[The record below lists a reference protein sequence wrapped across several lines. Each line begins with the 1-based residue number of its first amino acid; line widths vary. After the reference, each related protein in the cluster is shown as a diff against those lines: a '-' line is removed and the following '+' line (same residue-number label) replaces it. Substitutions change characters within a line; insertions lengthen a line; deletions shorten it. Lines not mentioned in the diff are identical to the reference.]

1 VKLAFVSTAAGKLTW
16 TATAKGQKAIKKTLS
31 VKAGRG
37 TFTIK
42 LPKKGSWKLAVTVT
56 AGGKT
61 ARDSATVKVR

>member
-1 VKLAFVSTAAGKLTW
+1 VT
-16 TATAKGQKAIKKTLS
+16 KT
-31 VKAGRG
+31 VNVNAGRG

-42 LPKKGSWKLAVTVT
+42 LPKKGSWKLAVAVT